1 MKSLDEDGKSLFVNF
16 YFARL
21 VPKLIFNKKI
31 LKIKKIAVFASFS
44 ASFTLHSAGSCFE
57 KNYMASNFNLST
69 KIDIPLRPDGVACG
83 EDDFFIAQKD
93 NLRFLTVAD
102 GAGGWRDKGIDSK
115 LFIADFLD
123 IIEEKSV
130 TLSEENA
137 NQLEAAGNRVLL
149 KLVEDSLKEVEAVKE
164 NIHYGSGTIASMSLN
179 MDTLTANWYHLG
191 DAGYTVIRKQKA
203 SKFLENLTVFF
214 NLKIFFRLF
223 ITQRTSDMKVFS
235 TSLI

>member
-1 MKSLDEDGKSLFVNF
+1 
-16 YFARL
+16 
-21 VPKLIFNKKI
+21 
-31 LKIKKIAVFASFS
+31 
-44 ASFTLHSAGSCFE
+44 
-57 KNYMASNFNLST
+57 MASNFNLST

-137 NQLEAAGNRVLL
+137 NQLETAGNRVLL

-235 TSLI
+235 ISLI